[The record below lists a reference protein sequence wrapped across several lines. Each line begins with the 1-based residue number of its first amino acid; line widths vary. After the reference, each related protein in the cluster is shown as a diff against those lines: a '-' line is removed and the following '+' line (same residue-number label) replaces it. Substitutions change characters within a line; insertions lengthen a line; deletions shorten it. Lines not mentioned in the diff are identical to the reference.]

1 MSHIKIKTKYVEEGE
16 YWSAIE
22 RTLFVHHNLVSDYV
36 TVYDENGKVIFTF
49 NDTMRNNLLE
59 AIKRTAGPVK
69 QGELPAGVEYMD
81 DQDCERIG
89 I

>member
-36 TVYDENGKVIFTF
+36 TVYDESGKVIFTF

-69 QGELPAGVEYMD
+69 HGELPEGVEYMD
-81 DQDCERIG
+81 DQDCEKIG